1 MSERHD
7 KSTTKAERVWAASTK
22 AHDLGAKSDYECSS
36 PESKMKLLPLLL
48 CSNKKAL
55 SMLVKICESP
65 GKMRTEYAGG
75 DKTAFYAIDTLK
87 GACLVKEEREPYA
100 RYGVLSPTEEGKA
113 VYTGMWYAAN
123 SAPLVSRLQGMQGH
137 GLPVPPVFWSAD
149 SLYSLSEA
157 DEKGYYFLVDT
168 TTGSPVND
176 LAIHDVFVDTD
187 GDMWFS
193 IDGLDGR
200 FSIDIEDQ
208 LDLDSEG
215 AMRCFRE
222 IIEASREKETEKMKM
237 VYDDYLNDADEE

>member
-1 MSERHD
+1 MSEKHD
-7 KSTTKAERVWAASTK
+7 NITKTEKVWAAGVRCVRSC
-22 AHDLGAKSDYECSS
+22 DPDAKSDYAYMSS
-36 PESKMKLLPLLL
+36 ETKMKYLPLLL
-48 CSNKKAL
+48 CSNKKVL
-55 SMLVKICESP
+55 STLVKICEDP
-65 GKMRTEYAGG
+65 GKGRSEYAGA
-75 DKTAFYAIDTLK
+75 DKTSFYSIDILK
-87 GACLVKEEREPYA
+87 GACLIKEEREPYA
-100 RYGVLSPTEEGKA
+100 RYGKLSPTEEGRA
-113 VYTGMWYAAN
+113 VYTGIWYAAN
-123 SAPLVSRLQGMQGH
+123 SAPLVPRLQSR

-149 SLYSLSEA
+149 SIYALSEA

-168 TTGSPVND
+168 TTGSPDGD

-208 LDLDSEG
+208 LDLDSESS
-215 AMRCFRE
+215 MKCFRE